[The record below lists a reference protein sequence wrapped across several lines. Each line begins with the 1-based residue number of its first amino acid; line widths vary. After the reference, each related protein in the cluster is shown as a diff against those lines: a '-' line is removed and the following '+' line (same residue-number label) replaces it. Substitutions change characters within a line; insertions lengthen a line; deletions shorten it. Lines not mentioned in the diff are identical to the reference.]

1 VDLAVLLLRFSGP
14 PLWTTPGRWVCPR
27 KVWSGS
33 VRAAAA
39 SIGALLDREE
49 GSGRVRSLGRALD
62 LGCGCA
68 SSPNPR
74 CGPGSFYVVDGEIEA
89 RAGERTV
96 VGGPGTFVFVPKG
109 VAHSIA
115 NRSQAPATFI
125 FFTSPPGHERYFE
138 DLAEVLAGEGPPD
151 AVAIAEVRARH
162 DTEQLST
169 LRAD

>member
-1 VDLAVLLLRFSGP
+1 MSSEGIILQPGEAKGVSLRGTQVLFLNRAEDAEGGSSFEMHAA
-14 PLWTTPGRWVCPR
+14 PGFDT
-27 KVWSGS
+27 
-33 VRAAAA
+33 
-39 SIGALLDREE
+39 GAHRHSRIEE
-49 GSGRVRSLGRALD
+49 F
-62 LGCGCA
+62 
-68 SSPNPR
+68 
-74 CGPGSFYVVDGEIEA
+74 FYVVDGEIEA
-89 RAGERTV
+89 RAGDRTV